1 MKNWTDIWCTP
12 LGQDCLDVIQLV
24 NIYVQL
30 RKQRS
35 TFSSFSAGED
45 SILCVVQYV
54 SLTLKSREIIFGL
67 CHSCLFLP
75 LFWARGSCRGKAM
88 ATDIFQATLSQRHC
102 VKNYPPPPTS
112 RCVQCPEGPGLGYI
126 PTPADSLQGGRRGR
140 VTSVLLYRS
149 YRNFIA
155 HFLCSWYGTRCL
167 LCINEEMKVQTCKW
181 LPSG

>member
-1 MKNWTDIWCTP
+1 MKNWTNIWCAP

-24 NIYVQL
+24 NIYLQL

-75 LFWARGSCRGKAM
+75 LFWAQGSCRGKAM

-102 VKNYPPPPTS
+102 VKNYPPPP
-112 RCVQCPEGPGLGYI
+112 
-126 PTPADSLQGGRRGR
+126 PA
-140 VTSVLLYRS
+140 T
-149 YRNFIA
+149 
-155 HFLCSWYGTRCL
+155 LCSILRAPAWVTYPPPRTVSKVVGGGEWLQFYYTEATGT
-167 LCINEEMKVQTCKW
+167 
-181 LPSG
+181 S